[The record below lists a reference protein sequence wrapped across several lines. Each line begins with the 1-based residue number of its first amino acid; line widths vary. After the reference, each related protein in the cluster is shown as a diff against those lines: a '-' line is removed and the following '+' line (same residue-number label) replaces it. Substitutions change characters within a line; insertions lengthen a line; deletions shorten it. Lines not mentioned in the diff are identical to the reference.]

1 MFDYF
6 QENSLKEWSYK
17 SAITLETYD
26 GYDPIPVPSNIIY
39 SVAKLLKLVKKKEK
53 TKVLLNIY
61 RNGGSPW
68 VKITNLVD
76 SFLEMEKKHT
86 MFSVSNLLVGK
97 ICFPKLYNAA
107 HALFHVSTPGTVN
120 TPYTGVLHKPL
131 DSLLRLPVSLI
142 NLLPDLIDLIDNVI
156 IIKYYQ
162 FSTQHS
168 PHMTR

>member
-39 SVAKLLKLVKKKEK
+39 SVAKLFKLVKKKEK

-86 MFSVSNLLVGK
+86 MFL
-97 ICFPKLYNAA
+97 CF
-107 HALFHVSTPGTVN
+107 
-120 TPYTGVLHKPL
+120 
-131 DSLLRLPVSLI
+131 
-142 NLLPDLIDLIDNVI
+142 
-156 IIKYYQ
+156 
-162 FSTQHS
+162 
-168 PHMTR
+168 